1 MLKLQ
6 ALFQLRN
13 SASLYVFNLI
23 INLMQ
28 FSSCVNVSQRFHAY
42 SAQYLFWCQAL
53 LVGSSG
59 LEPPTFRLSGGRS
72 NQLSYEPIQ
81 SVISDPED

>member
-1 MLKLQ
+1 MMMLKLQ

-28 FSSCVNVSQRFHAY
+28 FSSCVNVSQRLNNDITDEIFIRVFI
-42 SAQYLFWCQAL
+42 LNVWTN
-53 LVGSSG
+53 
-59 LEPPTFRLSGGRS
+59 PTDRIRFA
-72 NQLSYEPIQ
+72 P
-81 SVISDPED
+81 